1 MIGAVR
7 TTLDDLSTTARVAS
21 AFAAALRSVGR
32 RRVVIDLRGPL
43 GSGKT
48 AFVRALATAL
58 GLPRGA
64 RVTSPT
70 FTLLRTLPLESGPGG
85 AWTLHHL
92 DAYRLGGVDDLE
104 AIGFLDL
111 LQDEALVAVEWG
123 DRVIDALG
131 EDHLVLE
138 LCPAGALGASVPD
151 PEIGDPRE
159 LDVTAFGPESTRLL
173 AAWEQQLAGSPGS
186 PA

>member
-1 MIGAVR
+1 VHVTLTDLA
-7 TTLDDLSTTARVAS
+7 TTDRV
-21 AFAAALRSVGR
+21 AAALASALRTSASR
-32 RRVVIDLRGPL
+32 RFVIDLRGPL

-48 AFVRALATAL
+48 AFVRALAAAL
-58 GLPRGA
+58 GLPPGA

-70 FTLLRTLPLESGPGG
+70 FTLLRTLPLADGPGG

-92 DAYRLGGVDDLE
+92 DAYRLGGAEDLE

-123 DRVIDALG
+123 DRVTGALG

-138 LCPAGALGASVPD
+138 LQPAGDPAWASSAD
-151 PEIGDPRE
+151 PERGDLRH
-159 LDVTAFGPESTRLL
+159 LDARAHGPEAARLL
-173 AAWEQQLAGSPGS
+173 AAWSSRLAEATGG
-186 PA
+186 AA

>member
-7 TTLDDLSTTARVAS
+7 TTLADLPTTARVAS
-21 AFAAALRSVGR
+21 AFAAALRALGR

-58 GLPRGA
+58 GLPPGA

-70 FTLLRTLPLESGPGG
+70 FTLLRTLPLQGGPGG
-85 AWTLHHL
+85 PWTLHHL

-138 LCPAGALGASVPD
+138 LRPSDRAAASLAD
-151 PEIGDPRE
+151 PEIGEARE
-159 LDVTAFGPESTRLL
+159 LDVTAGGPESTRLL
-173 AAWEQQLAGSPGS
+173 AAWQQQLTGSAGSV
-186 PA
+186 A